1 MNTSRRLL
9 RVAALTSSVIV
20 VTTMAACAPPAKD
33 NSGADTSS
41 GVKAGEATSAAD
53 FGGLDGL
60 VTAAKK
66 EGQLNVIALPPDW
79 ANYGAVIKAFEDK
92 YGIKVTSAQP
102 DASSQD
108 EINAATQQKGKST
121 APDTFDLGQSVALA
135 NTAMFAPYKVEKFDD
150 VPAQMKDPN
159 GAWVNDYGGYMSI
172 GFDTAKV
179 PPVTSVNDLLKPEY
193 QGKVALNG
201 DPTQAGAA
209 FAGVVMVALTQG
221 GSADDV
227 APGVEF
233 FGKLKQA
240 GNFLPVDPTPA
251 TIESGQTPVVIDWN
265 YLNAGETKKLPTWQV
280 LVPDNAAVAGYYNQA
295 INKDAPHPAAARLW
309 QEFLYS
315 DEGQNLY
322 AGGGVRPVRADAMI
336 KAGTIDAAAAREL
349 PAIDGPTT
357 ILTQAQSD
365 AATKYLADNWAKAIG

>member
-1 MNTSRRLL
+1 
-9 RVAALTSSVIV
+9 
-20 VTTMAACAPPAKD
+20 MAACAPPAKD

-79 ANYGAVIKAFEDK
+79 ANYGAVLKAFQDK

-322 AGGGVRPVRADAMI
+322 AAGGVRPVRADAMI